1 MSYLQSIY
9 ENYIKWYFVNIRW
22 QDFIEIIIFAVLFYY
37 VILWIKRSRAWVL
50 LKGAA
55 VIFIFYL
62 IAYLLRLD
70 NALLV
75 FNSAAPYLVTCLV
88 IIFQAEIRRALE
100 QIGGNRL
107 FDFLSVSGNQDGS
120 MLTPEMAEAI
130 IRASYDLGK
139 SRTGALIV
147 LERRITLDDYI
158 ATGIAL
164 DAQISSSLIMQI
176 FEHNTPLH
184 DGAVII
190 RNGRIAAATCYLP
203 LSGNKTISKELG
215 TRHRAGL
222 GISEVSDSITVI
234 VSEETG
240 FVSMASG
247 GQLFHALDSDALRQH
262 LSVLFAQPQE
272 NWWKRLWKGLRRHEK
287 KD

>member
-1 MSYLQSIY
+1 MSYIRSIY
-9 ENYIKWYFVNIRW
+9 ENYIKWYFANMRW
-22 QDFIEIIIFAVLFYY
+22 QDIIEIIIFAFLMYFI
-37 VILWIKRSRAWVL
+37 ILWIKRSRAWVL

-55 VIFIFYL
+55 VIFVIYL
-62 IAYLLRLD
+62 VAYLLKLN

-107 FDFLSVSGNQDGS
+107 FSFLSMDSVGGDE
-120 MLTPEMAEAI
+120 TPVTAEMAEAI
-130 IRASYDLGK
+130 IQASYSLG
-139 SRTGALIV
+139 RNRVGALIV
-147 LERRITLDDYI
+147 IERRITLDDYI
-158 ATGIAL
+158 GTGIGL
-164 DAQISSSLIMQI
+164 DAQISSPLLIQI

-190 RNGRIAAATCYLP
+190 RNQRIAAATCYLP
-203 LSGNKTISKELG
+203 LSGSKEISKDLG

-222 GISEVSDSITVI
+222 GISEVSDSFTII

-240 FVSMASG
+240 EVSLADG
-247 GQLFHALDSDALRQH
+247 GKLQQALDIETMRKH
-262 LSVLFAQPQE
+262 LSVLYEKPKT
-272 NWWKRLWKGLRRHEK
+272 NWWLRVWKGLRGEK
-287 KD
+287 KN

>member
-1 MSYLQSIY
+1 MSQIQSFY

-22 QDFIEIIIFAVLFYY
+22 QDIVEIIIFAVLLYY
-37 VILWIKRSRAWVL
+37 IILWIKRSRAWAL

-55 VIFIFYL
+55 VIFI
-62 IAYLLRLD
+62 IYLLAYILKLN

-75 FNSAAPYLVTCLV
+75 FNGAAPYLVTCLV

-107 FDFLSVSGNQDGS
+107 FEFLSGGSGSKDQMYVSS
-120 MLTPEMAEAI
+120 EAVEAI
-130 IRASYDLGK
+130 IRAAFSLGK
-139 SRTGALIV
+139 NRVGALIV
-147 LERRITLDDYI
+147 IERRIALDDYI
-158 ATGIAL
+158 ATGITLNAE
-164 DAQISSSLIMQI
+164 ISSPLLIQI

-203 LSGNKTISKELG
+203 LSGSKIISKDLG

-222 GISEVSDSITVI
+222 GISEVSDSLTVI

-240 FVSMASG
+240 NVTLASG
-247 GQLFHALDSDALRQH
+247 GELFIGLDSDGLRQH
-262 LSVLFAQPQE
+262 LSVLCSKPE
-272 NWWKRLWKGLRRHEK
+272 ETGWKRIWKGLRRR
-287 KD
+287 